1 MIIAIANQK
10 GGVGKST
17 VAQNLAAAFQ
27 ERYMSALVVD
37 LDPQGNLTYAYG
49 AQNATKG
56 AYDLLIKGDTNV
68 ITSTEQGDI
77 IANDP
82 RLATVDKELKDAYQL
97 EHMLM
102 HFIAKY
108 DHIIIDSAPSLSLL
122 TVNALTA
129 SSGLI
134 IPVEARIYSLQGL
147 AQLNETVKQVKENL
161 NPSLTTLGIVITRY
175 DRRTRLSQEI
185 ADLLE
190 RAASSLD
197 TRVFTTRIREAIAIG
212 EAQANQMSIFQH
224 DKRSNVAQDFIDLR
238 EELLDVMVLT
248 AMKKQGR

>member
-108 DHIIIDSAPSLSLL
+108 DYIIIDSAPSLSLL